1 MIGARSRYT
10 LLSILLLLMSVAR
23 AQSFQQWVAW
33 GDAAFAR
40 GEFYGATR
48 FYDGAIAIDSGRM
61 SLQWKQAEA
70 CRLSNQYK
78 RAADLYARIL
88 QKDQGR
94 TYPTCARW
102 LAEMQ
107 LSTGA
112 YREAEETWRRVIRK
126 EKQERSFI
134 ALRAENALRGIAIAL
149 DSSKATGIVLEHLPK
164 GVNSYESDFGARR
177 GPDSLLYFSTLR
189 GELNDDGEVRDTAAY
204 RIALMN
210 TPWPAEADKPALP
223 LAPPMNVNGD
233 NANITW
239 TLDGKWALFTRCTPG
254 SPCRIHRAAVS
265 ASGLGTAEPLPG
277 MGDTLMSTQPMVA
290 NWADREM
297 LLFVS
302 DRGGGE
308 GGMDIWQAE
317 LYDGKAENLYPIG
330 KPVNTPGDER
340 SPWYDPFT
348 NTLWYSSDFL
358 PGHGGFDIFSA
369 AFGDDMFAGP
379 VNAGRPINSPA
390 NDLYPVYDPLRGE
403 GWLTSNRVGSFAAKG
418 ENCCNDLYR
427 FTLTPEQPGPLAAT
441 PVPTNV
447 STERPVL
454 TSSEAIIDLAKRF
467 PLKLYFHNDEPEPRS
482 WSTTTELAYSDC
494 YSRYIALEPEY
505 ASANKDTS
513 DIVHFFDE
521 AVHKGYSDL
530 AELATALWSVL
541 EEGKSVTLETRGHA
555 SPLARTDYNRNLSRR
570 RIESLRNHLRIVDNG
585 RLRPYVENKAPNGAQ
600 LVIEELPFGEERA
613 AAGVSDEPTDTERS
627 IYSVGAASERRIEVI
642 ALQLHAATNGTDY
655 DRRVAQLG
663 TLTQGTERI
672 TRFTIENKGNSPMHL
687 LHAEPDC
694 GCTTAQLPTEAIE
707 PGSTALVDVV
717 FNGHA
722 PDGPLRRTVGI
733 TTDGMPRRIE
743 LVIEGQVVP

>member
-1 MIGARSRYT
+1 MMGARSRYT
-10 LLSILLLLMSVAR
+10 LLSTLLLMMSTAR
-23 AQSFQQWVAW
+23 AQSFQQWIAW
-33 GDAAFAR
+33 GDAAFSR

-48 FYDGAIAIDSGRM
+48 FYDGAIAIDGGRM

-107 LSTGA
+107 LCTGA
-112 YREAEETWRRVIRK
+112 YKEAEETWRRVIRK

-149 DSSKATGIVLEHLPK
+149 DSSKATGIALEHLPK
-164 GVNSYESDFGARR
+164 GVNSYDSDFGARR
-177 GPDSLLYFSTLR
+177 GPDSLLYYSTLR
-189 GELNDDGEVRDTAAY
+189 GELNSDGEVKDTSAY
-204 RIALMN
+204 RIALVK
-210 TPWPAEADKPALP
+210 TPWPANADAQPRSLDTP
-223 LAPPMNVNGD
+223 VNTNGD

-239 TLDGKWALFTRCTPG
+239 TLDGKWALFTRCVPG
-254 SPCRIHRAAVS
+254 KPCRIHRASFGAAGFGPVE
-265 ASGLGTAEPLPG
+265 LLPG
-277 MGDTLMSTQPMVA
+277 IGDTSMSTQPMVA
-290 NWADREM
+290 KWADREM

-302 DRGGGE
+302 DRSGGE

-340 SPWYDPFT
+340 SPWYDTVT
-348 NTLWYSSDFL
+348 NSLWYSSDFL

-418 ENCCNDLYR
+418 ETCCNDLYR
-427 FTLTPEQPGPLAAT
+427 FTLTPEQPGPLVQAPIAMNGSNVQ
-441 PVPTNV
+441 PV
-447 STERPVL
+447 RA
-454 TSSEAIIDLAKRF
+454 SSEVLMDLAKRF

-482 WSTTTELAYSDC
+482 WSTTTPLAYSQC
-494 YSRYIALEPEY
+494 YTSYIALEAEY
-505 ASANKDTS
+505 ASANS
-513 DIVHFFDE
+513 DATRIGRFFE
-521 AVHKGYSDL
+521 QAVRKGYSDL
-530 AELATALWSVL
+530 AELATALWPVL

-570 RIESLRNHLRIVDNG
+570 RIESLRNHLRTVDNG
-585 RLRPYVENKAPNGAQ
+585 RLRPYMDNNATNGAR
-600 LVIEELPFGEERA
+600 LTIGELPFGEERA
-613 AAGVSDEPTDTERS
+613 AAGVSDVREDTKRS
-627 IYSVGAASERRIEVI
+627 IYSVEASNERRIEVI